1 MQQDVRQEQVR
12 PLREEVPVPGVGVD
26 GVLAAVAVGPG
37 RRDPLL
43 VLRHSLADVAD
54 LGRATKVLLEA
65 GEGRGEE
72 GRHGIA
78 DVTIR
83 PGNVRVLR
91 NTVHVPYDL
100 FSSHSPFAKVIT
112 FFHLLGGGVGTYK
125 KGPSFNGSPKCY
137 SIR

>member
-43 VLRHSLADVAD
+43 VRRHSLADVVD

-65 GEGRGEE
+65 GEGRWQE

-78 DVTIR
+78 DVRIR

-91 NTVHVPYDL
+91 
-100 FSSHSPFAKVIT
+100 
-112 FFHLLGGGVGTYK
+112 GTY
-125 KGPSFNGSPKCY
+125 CTRT
-137 SIR
+137 I